1 MSGKMSLDAAISASG
16 PVACFFFCFAAAGD
30 VRWRNNQCPIPDSFF
45 LTPEQPGDFPC
56 LFACA

>member
-1 MSGKMSLDAAISASG
+1 MGLDAAISASG
-16 PVACFFFCFAAAGD
+16 PGACFFFCFAAAGD

-56 LFACA
+56 LFACT